1 MYKVFIN
8 NKPLI
13 LTDSIEKETDFKIF
27 LLETADIQKIIKG
40 FYQDKYNKAILYHP
54 DESQLYKKFKEKIT
68 VNKAA
73 GGLVLNAEGKML
85 FIHRNG
91 KWDLPKGGVEKNE
104 ELPQTATREVEE
116 ETGARELEVERKL
129 KKTYH
134 VFKRNGEYRLKITH
148 WYLMKTNYN
157 GTLNP
162 QTEEGIDKAVWLDKE
177 QAEIALRNSYENIK
191 SIFESEDILNAV
203 TKSEIAD

>member
-13 LTDSIEKETDFKIF
+13 LTNNLEKETDFKIF

-40 FYQDKYNKAILYHP
+40 FYQGKYTKAILYHP
-54 DESQLYKKFKEKIT
+54 DEKQLYKKFKEKIT

-73 GGLVLNAEGKML
+73 GGMVFNAEGKIL

-91 KWDLPKGGVEKNE
+91 KWDLPKGGIEKNE
-104 ELPQTATREVEE
+104 ELADTAIREVEE
-116 ETGARELEVERKL
+116 ETGASGLTIEHKL

-134 VFKRNGEYRLKITH
+134 VFKRNGEFRLKITH
-148 WYLMKTNYN
+148 WYLMRTNYD
-157 GTLNP
+157 GALNP
-162 QTEEGIDKAVWLDKE
+162 QAEEGIDKAVWLDKE
-177 QAEIALRNSYENIK
+177 QVKIALKNSYENIK
-191 SIFESEDILNAV
+191 SIFETECLVIDK
-203 TKSEIAD
+203 KS